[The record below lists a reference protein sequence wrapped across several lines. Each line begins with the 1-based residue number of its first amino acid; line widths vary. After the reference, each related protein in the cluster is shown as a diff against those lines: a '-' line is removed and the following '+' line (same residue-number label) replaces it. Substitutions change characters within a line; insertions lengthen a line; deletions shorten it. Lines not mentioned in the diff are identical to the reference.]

1 MTTFS
6 TWSPRPSTRQRA
18 NLSGA
23 SNGFPHL
30 VSASR
35 KPAPHRRLRR
45 VPVSSTREQ
54 FCTARKHQDER
65 HVVRC
70 IEGLAAS
77 QGIAVPDGASTGH
90 QAERP
95 SRPEGDRTA
104 ADRDPIPLMTS
115 DSRREGPR
123 LRRSRDLLA
132 PLRSRARCASRPPPS
147 ASSHNRYICIS
158 LSRFIAIGRGTR
170 LQPAQ
175 RGRIA
180 LPI

>member
-6 TWSPRPSTRQRA
+6 TWSPHPSTRQRA

-23 SNGFPHL
+23 SNGIPHL

-45 VPVSSTREQ
+45 VPVSSTREP
-54 FCTARKHQDER
+54 FCTARKHQAEG
-65 HVVRC
+65 HHVRC

-77 QGIAVPDGASTGH
+77 QGIGVPDGASTGH
-90 QAERP
+90 QPERP
-95 SRPEGDRTA
+95 SHPEADRTA

-132 PLRSRARCASRPPPS
+132 PFDGGLDAPPDPRPS
-147 ASSHNRYICIS
+147 TSSHNRYICIS
-158 LSRFIAIGRGTR
+158 LSRFIAIRKESPGCS
-170 LQPAQ
+170 QPS
-175 RGRIA
+175 GEG
-180 LPI
+180 